1 MKSLHRLVGGL
12 CAAALCALALTG
24 VASSSAA
31 AAGTTVST
39 VPASYT
45 PYLVSTQSTVWKIA
59 QCGSTMYAVG
69 KFTQVRQP
77 KMAIQNHTNVFAFD
91 ASTGAISSWDPQVTG
106 NVVQSIAFSG
116 DCSVVYLGGNIKSV
130 GGTAV
135 SNLAAV
141 SASTGALITTFK
153 HATSAQVNTLLML
166 SNGQLLVGGVFKTVN
181 SQPRAALASV
191 SATTGVPTT
200 YANLSISGTYSSSFA
215 TQIYNLVPNADGSRI
230 LANGVFTSVG
240 GQSRQQVMVLDAGAT
255 SLTLDGWNAPALNAT
270 CTQSELFYAKGIGWS
285 PDSSKIYLATTG
297 FKGVSTLCD
306 SAVAYSSTPTTQSS
320 FRWQNKTGCDSLYS
334 VVADDANV
342 YVGGHMRW
350 LNNPNGCNAAGPG
363 AVARS
368 GLGSIDP
375 TTGQVTAWNPTRSRG
390 HGAYGETLTSA
401 GLWVASDN
409 FDNSNSCGGSYHPG
423 ICFLPY

>member
-1 MKSLHRLVGGL
+1 MKSLRRLVGGIG
-12 CAAALCALALTG
+12 AAALCALALTG
-24 VASSSAA
+24 AASSTAV

-59 QCGSTMYAVG
+59 QCGNTMYAVG
-69 KFTQVRQP
+69 TFTQVRQP

-91 ASTGAISSWDPQVTG
+91 ATTGAISSWDPQVTG
-106 NVVQSIAFSG
+106 NVVQGIAFSS
-116 DCSVVYLGGNIKSV
+116 DCATVYLGGNIKTV
-130 GGTAV
+130 GGTSV

-166 SNGQLLVGGVFKTVN
+166 NNGQLLVGGVFKSVN

-191 SATTGVPTT
+191 DATTGVPTT
-200 YANLSISGTYSSSFA
+200 YANLAISGTYSSSFA
-215 TQIYNLVPNADGSRI
+215 TQIYNLVPNSDGSRI
-230 LANGVFTSVG
+230 LANGVFTSVA
-240 GQSRQQVMVLDAGAT
+240 GQSRQQVMVLDTGAT
-255 SLTLDGWNAPALNAT
+255 SLTLDGWNAPALNAA
-270 CTQSELFYAKGIGWS
+270 CVKSELFYAKGIGWS
-285 PDSSKIYLATTG
+285 PDGSKIYLGDTG
-297 FKGVSTLCD
+297 FKGASTLCD
-306 SAVAYSSTPTTQSS
+306 SAVAYAGTPTTQSS
-320 FRWQNKTGCDSLYS
+320 LLWQNKTGCDSIYS
-334 VVADDANV
+334 VVADDSNV
-342 YVGGHMRW
+342 YLGGHFRW
-350 LNNPNGCNAAGPG
+350 LNNPNGCNKAGPG

-368 GLGSIDP
+368 GLGSVDP
-375 TTGQVTAWNPTRSRG
+375 VTGQVTAWNPTRSRG

-409 FDNSNSCGGSYHPG
+409 SDNSTSCGGSYHPG